1 MSRCRRSFFFLVI
14 ILVGLSS
21 PVACLGDATA
31 VPLRDPLAT
40 MDDPEVDPVSPTDYA
55 PSLSTD
61 SILPPHSGFG
71 ATLVWLRQ
79 VPSSVG
85 YGTPQCPALTF
96 RIPRAPPVR

>member
-1 MSRCRRSFFFLVI
+1 MSRCSRSFFFFVI
-14 ILVGLSS
+14 ILVGLSA
-21 PVACLGDATA
+21 PITCLGDATA

-40 MDDPEVDPVSPTDYA
+40 VDDPDVDPAGPTDHA
-55 PSLSTD
+55 TWLNTD

-85 YGTPQCPALTF
+85 YGTPQRPALSF
-96 RIPRAPPVR
+96 RAPRAPPAS